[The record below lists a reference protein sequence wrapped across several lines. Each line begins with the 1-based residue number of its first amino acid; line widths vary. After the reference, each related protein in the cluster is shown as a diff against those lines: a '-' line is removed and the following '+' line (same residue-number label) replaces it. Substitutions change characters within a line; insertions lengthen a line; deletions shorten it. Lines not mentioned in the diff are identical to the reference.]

1 MRNTAPERK
10 KIHHERTGFYR
21 LSSRG
26 MSGDAVSTAV
36 ATTGTVDEITKIT
49 MFAVAA
55 VLLILFLT
63 TTSWAEPLVVML
75 GLGVAIIIN
84 SGTNLLFGEISFV
97 TNAVGAIL
105 QLAVSLDYS
114 VFLIHRYEEC
124 LQNSSDR
131 KSAKRERRAQLLLAR
146 GASPMGVFCPI

>member
-97 TNAVGAIL
+97 PNAVGAIL

-131 KSAKRERRAQLLLAR
+131 KSAMVDALCQST
-146 GASPMGVFCPI
+146 ASIVSSRVG